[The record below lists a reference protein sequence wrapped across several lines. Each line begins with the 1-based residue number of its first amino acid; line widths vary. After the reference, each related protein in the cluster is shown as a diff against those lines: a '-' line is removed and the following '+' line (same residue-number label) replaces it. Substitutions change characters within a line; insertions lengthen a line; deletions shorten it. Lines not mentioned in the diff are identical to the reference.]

1 MDSNESIVEQRDFDD
16 PDNNGDSVQCVKNW
30 GIITDVSIAEDMD
43 AGTEYISGSDL
54 NLQNAALSN
63 DTSTLDG
70 NIVDSVDRPSVSK
83 NDNFKPV
90 VNNRHKFKRTN
101 NVLSPGDQD
110 SRKQIRL
117 SENNNPIVNMVF
129 FKGKFENI
137 ATLNSITLKEA
148 LFKVDSSIKLD
159 QLKYVKDSL
168 RVTCLNAEQKEKIMG
183 VTKLMGIEILTSS
196 HSALSRQSQDFE
208 SQEKV
213 IIFGVSVEITDEQI
227 CSETGSVASKRL
239 QKKDITNGIR
249 SSTETVILTF
259 SSTPPNYVYIGIK
272 EHKTKPYCP
281 LPIRCFKCQR
291 LGHVQSAC
299 RGKTTCPKCAGQH
312 SFVDCPLN
320 KPCPESSTTATIP
333 IGVSVKCCNCNGPH
347 SAAFW
352 GCPKFQER
360 KKILEIKTLK
370 KIPYGEAVAQ
380 YEDDKTQPKQI
391 DNNDEIVVQDTHEV
405 FEDNRES
412 QSLNR
417 VSDKQTRVISSSVNP
432 NNQDGTNQKTK
443 SSFNSSTNNSF
454 TNQNNIVQST
464 PWKNK
469 SSQLISKQ
477 NTQTWFNTI
486 NEEEEYPQ
494 PTASSIKDNTVLES
508 LLDKFLSFMVDLFL
522 DLLPTANVL
531 SRFKKFAESLSSSNH
546 SNVCGRSSL

>member
-239 QKKDITNGIR
+239 KK
-249 SSTETVILTF
+249 
-259 SSTPPNYVYIGIK
+259 
-272 EHKTKPYCP
+272 
-281 LPIRCFKCQR
+281 
-291 LGHVQSAC
+291 
-299 RGKTTCPKCAGQH
+299 
-312 SFVDCPLN
+312 
-320 KPCPESSTTATIP
+320 
-333 IGVSVKCCNCNGPH
+333 
-347 SAAFW
+347 
-352 GCPKFQER
+352 
-360 KKILEIKTLK
+360 KTLQTVYDL
-370 KIPYGEAVAQ
+370 P
-380 YEDDKTQPKQI
+380 PK
-391 DNNDEIVVQDTHEV
+391 
-405 FEDNRES
+405 
-412 QSLNR
+412 
-417 VSDKQTRVISSSVNP
+417 P
-432 NNQDGTNQKTK
+432 
-443 SSFNSSTNNSF
+443 
-454 TNQNNIVQST
+454 
-464 PWKNK
+464 
-469 SSQLISKQ
+469 
-477 NTQTWFNTI
+477 
-486 NEEEEYPQ
+486 
-494 PTASSIKDNTVLES
+494 
-508 LLDKFLSFMVDLFL
+508 LF
-522 DLLPTANVL
+522 
-531 SRFKKFAESLSSSNH
+531 
-546 SNVCGRSSL
+546 